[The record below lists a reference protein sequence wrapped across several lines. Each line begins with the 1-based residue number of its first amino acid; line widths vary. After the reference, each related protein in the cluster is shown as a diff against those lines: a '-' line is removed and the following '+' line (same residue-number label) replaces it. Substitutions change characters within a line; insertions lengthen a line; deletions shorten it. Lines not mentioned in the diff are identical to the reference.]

1 MDGASERL
9 QKQMAFILEADKE
22 KFIQRQTYLT
32 DGERRENDAEHAWHL
47 ALMTL
52 LLSEY
57 ANREIDVLRTLS
69 MVLIHDIVEIDA
81 GDTYAYDPVGRQTQ
95 RQRETEAA
103 DRLFGLLPE
112 DQCRRLRDL
121 WEEFE
126 AGQTPEAAFAR
137 AMDNLQPT
145 MLNAAAGGR
154 SWLEHSARLSSILE
168 RHEGTKRG
176 SQTLWEFCRAQ
187 YLEPNVENGKITDD
201 RSEQK

>member
-1 MDGASERL
+1 MGEPNERL

-32 DGERRENDAEHAWHL
+32 GGERKENDAEHAWHL

-57 ANREIDVLRTLS
+57 ANREIDVLRTIS

-81 GDTYAYDPVGRQTQ
+81 GDTYAYDPVGKQTQ
-95 RQRETEAA
+95 RQRETKAA

-112 DQCRRLRDL
+112 DQCRKLRDL

-126 AGQTPEAAFAR
+126 AEQTPEAAFAH

-145 MLNAAAGGR
+145 LLNAAAGGK
-154 SWLEHSARLSSILE
+154 SWVEHATRLSSILS
-168 RHEGTKRG
+168 RHEGTRRG
-176 SQTLWEFCRAQ
+176 SETLWEFCRAQ
-187 YLEPNVENGKITDD
+187 YLEPNLANGKITDD
-201 RSEQK
+201 CNGLN

>member
-1 MDGASERL
+1 M
-9 QKQMAFILEADKE
+9 
-22 KFIQRQTYLT
+22 
-32 DGERRENDAEHAWHL
+32 
-47 ALMTL
+47 
-52 LLSEY
+52 
-57 ANREIDVLRTLS
+57 LRTLS

-126 AGQTPEAAFAR
+126 AGQTPEAAFAH

-154 SWLEHSARLSSILE
+154 SWLEHSTCLSSILE

-176 SQTLWEFCRAQ
+176 SQTLWEFLSLIHISFRGWGPWARPSPPTC
-187 YLEPNVENGKITDD
+187 PNASVWCWSI
-201 RSEQK
+201 

>member
-1 MDGASERL
+1 
-9 QKQMAFILEADKE
+9 
-22 KFIQRQTYLT
+22 
-32 DGERRENDAEHAWHL
+32 
-47 ALMTL
+47 
-52 LLSEY
+52 
-57 ANREIDVLRTLS
+57 

-154 SWLEHSARLSSILE
+154 SWLEHSTCLSSILE

-187 YLEPNVENGKITDD
+187 YLEPNVENGKIMDD
-201 RSEQK
+201 CSGEK